1 MKIFVKISIFNTRLK
16 NISSDTMCKEH
27 RHYIALY
34 NIVRKKKGKGGRNI
48 NHSLFPQIFLN
59 LKIKLLLVV
68 LYQ

>member
-1 MKIFVKISIFNTRLK
+1 MFLKRSIFNTRLK
-16 NISSDTMCKEH
+16 NINSDTMCKEH
-27 RHYIALY
+27 RYYIALY

-48 NHSLFPQIFLN
+48 NHSFLPQIFLN

>member
-1 MKIFVKISIFNTRLK
+1 MKIFVKTSIFNTRLK
-16 NISSDTMCKEH
+16 NINSDTMCKEH

-34 NIVRKKKGKGGRNI
+34 NIVRKKKGKGGRN
-48 NHSLFPQIFLN
+48 HLFFPQIFLN